1 MSWFRRQSVERT
13 PYEVV
18 MFRNRKH
25 PILMR
30 GDRRLAYFN
39 STEDAQEFSDTEAIP
54 YVDLREW

>member
-1 MSWFRRQSVERT
+1 MSWFRRQVVDRS

-30 GDRRLAYFN
+30 GDRRLAYFT
-39 STEDAQEFSDTEAIP
+39 STEDAQEFCEVESVP
-54 YVDLREW
+54 YTDLREW